1 MIAKKNKKANLE
13 RKRFAFFQIGLLISG
28 SLCLAAFEWS
38 TAVPNERVEIM
49 EDDNR
54 IIDLEPTI
62 DADKFK
68 IIKEKPKTRKLVNL
82 DNIEKL
88 KIVKTLTKTGNLQT
102 TKNSDIIF
110 IPGDDDCI
118 FCGIDT
124 SLEPEGGTIWDFPE
138 IEPEFPGGAAA
149 MAEWLGSKIVYPE
162 LPADM
167 GIGGYVYIEFVVN
180 EDGSIEQVKSKGAP
194 HSDLS
199 DEGMRVVN
207 QMPKWKPGEQAGKPV
222 RVRFTL
228 PINFVAR

>member
-38 TAVPNERVEIM
+38 TAVPNERVELM
-49 EDDNR
+49 DDGFD
-54 IIDLEPTI
+54 IIDIEYPPNV
-62 DADKFK
+62 DKIK
-68 IIKEKPKTRKLVNL
+68 IIKEQPKKSKLVNL

-88 KIVKTLTKTGNLQT
+88 KIVKHLNQVGNIQT
-102 TKNSDIIF
+102 TKNSEIIF

-118 FCGIDT
+118 GCGVDMG
-124 SLEPEGGTIWDFPE
+124 LEPEAGTIWDFTDV
-138 IEPEFPGGAAA
+138 EPEFPGGAGA
-149 MAEWLGSKIVYPE
+149 MAEWLGSKIVYPA

-180 EDGSIEQVKSKGAP
+180 EDGSIEQVRSLGAP
-194 HSDLS
+194 HTDLA
-199 DEGMRVVN
+199 DEGRRVVN
-207 QMPKWKPGEQAGKPV
+207 LMPKWKPGEQAGKPV

-228 PINFVAR
+228 PINFVPM